1 MVHDPLR
8 TQPDDAGQALEPN
21 TDGIGERIA
30 KLLARSGVGS
40 RRDVERLI
48 GAGRVA
54 INGRTLETPAVK
66 VEPGDILTVDG
77 EVVGEPE
84 AARVFRYHK
93 PVGLVTTHKDPAG
106 RPTVFEGLPEELPR
120 LISVGRLDINS
131 EGLLL
136 LTNDGGLARAL
147 EMPSTAL
154 VRRYRARAHGRTTQ
168 EKLDTLKNGITVEG
182 VRYGPVEAHLDKA
195 KEGPQ
200 GANLWLTITLAE
212 GKNREVRRVLE
223 AIGLKV
229 NRLIR
234 LAYGPFALGVLG
246 VGEIEEVGPRV
257 IREQLA
263 VHIDPDNLP
272 TGERP
277 QYRTPAKNAAR
288 RAQDAAK
295 IEAELAP
302 VRGPKEKPVY
312 KAGWAKPKPK
322 VRQPLKEKAEA
333 KVRGSAKARP
343 AKAKRP
349 AKAATPTRPG
359 IIDRPSTSAVRASG
373 SPRGS
378 GPKPSPRGPKA
389 AASPRGNSG
398 ARPPARPKSGGR
410 GPRG

>member
-1 MVHDPLR
+1 MA
-8 TQPDDAGQALEPN
+8 DDHP
-21 TDGIGERIA
+21 
-30 KLLARSGVGS
+30 
-40 RRDVERLI
+40 
-48 GAGRVA
+48 
-54 INGRTLETPAVK
+54 
-66 VEPGDILTVDG
+66 
-77 EVVGEPE
+77 
-84 AARVFRYHK
+84 
-93 PVGLVTTHKDPAG
+93 
-106 RPTVFEGLPEELPR
+106 
-120 LISVGRLDINS
+120 
-131 EGLLL
+131 
-136 LTNDGGLARAL
+136 
-147 EMPSTAL
+147 
-154 VRRYRARAHGRTTQ
+154 
-168 EKLDTLKNGITVEG
+168 
-182 VRYGPVEAHLDKA
+182 
-195 KEGPQ
+195 
-200 GANLWLTITLAE
+200 AE

-263 VHIDPDNLP
+263 QYIDPENLP

-277 QYRTPAKNAAR
+277 LYRSPVKNAAR

-322 VRQPLKEKAEA
+322 VRQPLKEKADA
-333 KVRGSAKARP
+333 KVRGSGKARP
-343 AKAKRP
+343 AKATKR
-349 AKAATPTRPG
+349 ATKVATPTRPG
-359 IIDRPSTSAVRASG
+359 IIDRPSPAAVRASG

-378 GPKPSPRGPKA
+378 GPKLGPRGPKA
-389 AASPRGNSG
+389 AASPRGNSA